1 MTMPQT
7 RYSIFSGLLDPASAR
22 KRLIFQKP
30 IYTRFILVLR
40 TEFKVSVHHRRGWP
54 ERAKRHRCAKL
65 ALRAKQDRIANL
77 MFKHGN
83 NLAATRG
90 VRPGA
95 KALAELGA
103 FAPRLLAVFA
113 IACAT
118 ALAACASRS
127 TQQEAEPI
135 EAPPVRRFDRALLTS
150 QPAPDC
156 EFRGAD
162 LKTMDP
168 DVFARLKLDYER
180 QCFQRAEKIA
190 RARLRVLQASNR
202 CEVDPDRYSPSTLR

>member
-1 MTMPQT
+1 M
-7 RYSIFSGLLDPASAR
+7 F
-22 KRLIFQKP
+22 
-30 IYTRFILVLR
+30 
-40 TEFKVSVHHRRGWP
+40 
-54 ERAKRHRCAKL
+54 
-65 ALRAKQDRIANL
+65 KQD
-77 MFKHGN
+77 GN

-95 KALAELGA
+95 KAALGA
-103 FAPRLLAVFA
+103 LCALAPRLLTVSA
-113 IACAT
+113 IACAI
-118 ALAACASRS
+118 ALAGCASRS
-127 TQQEAEPI
+127 TQHEAEPV
-135 EAPPVRRFDRALLTS
+135 EAPPIRRSDQALLAP

-190 RARLRVLQASNR
+190 RSRLRVLQVSNR
-202 CEVDPDRYSPSTLR
+202 CEVEPDRYLPSTLR

>member
-1 MTMPQT
+1 M
-7 RYSIFSGLLDPASAR
+7 F
-22 KRLIFQKP
+22 
-30 IYTRFILVLR
+30 
-40 TEFKVSVHHRRGWP
+40 
-54 ERAKRHRCAKL
+54 
-65 ALRAKQDRIANL
+65 KQD
-77 MFKHGN
+77 GN

-95 KALAELGA
+95 KALGA
-103 FAPRLLAVFA
+103 LRALAPKLLTVSA

-118 ALAACASRS
+118 VLAGCASRS
-127 TQQEAEPI
+127 TPQEADPI
-135 EAPPVRRFDRALLTS
+135 EVPRIRRPDRALLTP

-162 LKTMDP
+162 AKSVDP

-190 RARLRVLQASNR
+190 RARLRVLQASAR
-202 CEVDPDRYSPSTLR
+202 CEVEPARYSPATLR

>member
-1 MTMPQT
+1 M
-7 RYSIFSGLLDPASAR
+7 
-22 KRLIFQKP
+22 
-30 IYTRFILVLR
+30 
-40 TEFKVSVHHRRGWP
+40 
-54 ERAKRHRCAKL
+54 L

-77 MFKHGN
+77 MFKRDGS

-95 KALAELGA
+95 KASGA
-103 FAPRLLAVFA
+103 LRAPTPRLLTVAA
-113 IACAT
+113 IACVT
-118 ALAACASRS
+118 ALAGCASRS
-127 TQQEAEPI
+127 TQQEAEPA

-162 LKTMDP
+162 VKTMDP

-180 QCFQRAEKIA
+180 QCFQRAERIA
-190 RARLRVLQASNR
+190 RARLRVLQASSR
-202 CEVDPDRYSPSTLR
+202 CEVESDRYSPSTLR